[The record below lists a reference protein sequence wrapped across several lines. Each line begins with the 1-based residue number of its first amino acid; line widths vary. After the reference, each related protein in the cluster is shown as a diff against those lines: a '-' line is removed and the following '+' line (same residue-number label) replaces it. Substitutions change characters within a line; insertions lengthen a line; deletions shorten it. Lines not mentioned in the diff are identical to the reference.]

1 MSKADDRTV
10 GRQGSPERGQHNGLA
25 GGRSK
30 GDGPRPLR
38 VSAILGLAAVALVI
52 VGAVGAN
59 TASGPWI
66 PVVAGIAAGLGAV
79 YAVARAIGK
88 RWVGAVSG
96 LTLALGLGSFFVF
109 TTPSTINITG
119 LGAVAVGAIGTAI
132 TALAGK

>member
-38 VSAILGLAAVALVI
+38 ISAILGLAAVALVI

-66 PVVAGIAAGLGAV
+66 PAGIAAGLGAV

-119 LGAVAVGAIGTAI
+119 LGAVAVGANGTAI